1 MDSKIDI
8 VNKSLGLLGT
18 EFITSLTEDTKPA
31 RFANKFYESSRDAVF
46 RAHQWNCCIKRAS
59 LSLLSTTPAYYF
71 DYEFQLPGDFIRII
85 LPEDDTI
92 EYKIEGDK
100 LLTTTNT
107 FKTTYV
113 FVNDTV
119 GQYDALL
126 KETIA
131 ARLAADV
138 AMPLVQDLQ
147 VVEAMTSLYDKKLA
161 EARSVDAM
169 EGTPEGIDSDFWLE
183 SRVTGTNLRDY
194 RWNRYTT

>member
-1 MDSKIDI
+1 M
-8 VNKSLGLLGT
+8 
-18 EFITSLTEDTKPA
+18 
-31 RFANKFYESSRDAVF
+31 
-46 RAHQWNCCIKRAS
+46 
-59 LSLLSTTPAYYF
+59 
-71 DYEFQLPGDFIRII
+71 
-85 LPEDDTI
+85 
-92 EYKIEGDK
+92 
-100 LLTTTNT
+100 
-107 FKTTYV
+107 
-113 FVNDTV
+113 
-119 GQYDALL
+119 L

>member
-8 VNKSLGLLGT
+8 VNKALGLLGT

-31 RFANKFYESSRDAVF
+31 RFANKFYESCRDAVF
-46 RAHQWNCCIKRAS
+46 RTHPWNCCIKRAS

-71 DYEFQLPGDFIRII
+71 DYEFQLPGDFLRIL

-100 LLTTTNT
+100 LLTTTDT
-107 FKTTYV
+107 FKTTYI
-113 FVNDTV
+113 FKNDTV
-119 GQYDALL
+119 GQYDSLL
-126 KETIA
+126 QETLA
-131 ARLAADV
+131 ARLAADI
-138 AMPLVQDLQ
+138 AMPIVQDLQ
-147 VVEAMTSLYDKKLA
+147 VVDAMTSLYEKKLA

-169 EGTPEGIDSDFWLE
+169 EGTPEGIDADFWLDA
-183 SRVTGTNLRDY
+183 RTTGTNLRDY

>member
-46 RAHQWNCCIKRAS
+46 RAHPWNCCIKRAS

-100 LLTTTNT
+100 LLTTTTT

>member
-31 RFANKFYESSRDAVF
+31 RFANKFYESSRDSVF
-46 RAHQWNCCIKRAS
+46 RAHPWNCCIKRAA

-107 FKTTYV
+107 FRTTYV
-113 FVNDTV
+113 FVNNTV